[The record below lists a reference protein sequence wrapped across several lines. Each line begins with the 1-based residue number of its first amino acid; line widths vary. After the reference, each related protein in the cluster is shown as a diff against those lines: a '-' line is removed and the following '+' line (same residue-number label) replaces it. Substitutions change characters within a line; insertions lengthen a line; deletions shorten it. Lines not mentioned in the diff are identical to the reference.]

1 MATGHGLRNR
11 HARTCEF
18 AVTWE
23 SIAMLLR
30 KPVNVG
36 EATAFGCNEVGAPD
50 VYAVLAFV

>member
-1 MATGHGLRNR
+1 
-11 HARTCEF
+11 
-18 AVTWE
+18 
-23 SIAMLLR
+23 MLLR